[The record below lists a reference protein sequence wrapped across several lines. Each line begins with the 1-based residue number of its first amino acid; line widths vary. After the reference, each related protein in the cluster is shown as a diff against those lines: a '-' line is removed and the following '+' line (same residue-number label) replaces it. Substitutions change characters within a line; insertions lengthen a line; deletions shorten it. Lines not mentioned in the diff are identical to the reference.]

1 MFDLGWAELLLVA
14 VVALVVI
21 GPKDLPQAMRL
32 VRQWLRKA
40 RSLTREFQ
48 SGIDDLAK
56 QADLDD
62 VKAEIKAMAEYNP
75 EGELRESLD
84 PGGEITGSLPT
95 GADIDDDSE
104 SNTEDVESIMD
115 IHDALEEDDTDGDTE
130 PDATEGGQS
139 GAAEDRSPDVAAAES
154 TDGEAVAD
162 AQQSMTVASV
172 DRAAEDSKSA
182 EDDAPLGTV
191 MGPVPVEAKAK
202 TVKAKEKEKEKE
214 KVSARRA

>member
-14 VVALVVI
+14 VVALIVI

-104 SNTEDVESIMD
+104 SNTEDLESIMD

-130 PDATEGGQS
+130 PDATE
-139 GAAEDRSPDVAAAES
+139 DRAPDVVASES
-154 TDGEAVAD
+154 TDGGAVAD
-162 AQQSMTVASV
+162 AEQSMAVASV
-172 DRAAEDSKSA
+172 DKAADDSKST

-202 TVKAKEKEKEKE
+202 TVKAKDKDNKDQEKE